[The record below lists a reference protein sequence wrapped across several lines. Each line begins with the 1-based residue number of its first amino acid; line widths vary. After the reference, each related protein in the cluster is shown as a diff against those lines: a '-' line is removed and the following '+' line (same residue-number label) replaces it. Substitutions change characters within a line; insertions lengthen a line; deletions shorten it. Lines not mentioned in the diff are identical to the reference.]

1 MASIWEMASLRVPD
15 MMWRPFYDF
24 VFQRGGGDGAVGMT
38 EFNSVR
44 DDLTLGVTLD

>member
-1 MASIWEMASLRVPD
+1 MIRSIFEGARHDVETMD
-15 MMWRPFYDF
+15 DF
-24 VFQRGGGDGAVGMT
+24 VFRRGQGDGAVGMT